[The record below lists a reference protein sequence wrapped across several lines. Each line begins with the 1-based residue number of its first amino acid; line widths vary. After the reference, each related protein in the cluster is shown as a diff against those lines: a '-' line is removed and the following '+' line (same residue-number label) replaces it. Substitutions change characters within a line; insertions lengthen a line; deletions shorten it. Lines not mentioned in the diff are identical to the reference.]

1 MRSPASRTAPTG
13 SSCAVFF
20 GFMRKG
26 AMYGRLALDLL
37 EKLNA
42 KEWKAQI
49 YITPYGL
56 IFHWTEHVR
65 GSLRPLQ

>member
-1 MRSPASRTAPTG
+1 
-13 SSCAVFF
+13 
-20 GFMRKG
+20 
-26 AMYGRLALDLL
+26 MYGRLALDLL

-56 IFHWTEHVR
+56 IFHFRTEHVR
-65 GSLRPLQ
+65 ESASVAGILPDRARNRPD